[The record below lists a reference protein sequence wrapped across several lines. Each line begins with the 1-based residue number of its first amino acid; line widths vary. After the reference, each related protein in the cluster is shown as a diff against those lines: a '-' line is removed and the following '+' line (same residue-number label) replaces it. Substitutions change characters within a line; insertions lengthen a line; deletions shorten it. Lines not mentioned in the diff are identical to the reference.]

1 MRCQDTKLSTAL
13 HAVAAALTTF
23 GLAGAGIA
31 LVSGNIYTAGGLALV
46 GAAGQAIDAAAHV
59 IEKPGNGA

>member
-1 MRCQDTKLSTAL
+1 VKLSTKL
-13 HAVAAALTTF
+13 HAVAAGLTTF

-31 LVSGNIYTAGGLALV
+31 LLSNNIYAAGALALL
-46 GAAGQAIDAAAHV
+46 GAAGQAIDASAHV